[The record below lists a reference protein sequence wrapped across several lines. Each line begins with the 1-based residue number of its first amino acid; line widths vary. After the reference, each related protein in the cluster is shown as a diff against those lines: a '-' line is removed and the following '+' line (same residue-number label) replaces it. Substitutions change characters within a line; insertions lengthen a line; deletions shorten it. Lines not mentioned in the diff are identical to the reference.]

1 MHAGSFALLGRPRN
15 HIDSPSFRGEANG
28 IFQEV
33 LEHLAQAPCIA
44 CDGRDFLRLVSGLI
58 PALQMERKALP
69 QRLRYVLLSQGKGL
83 AHDRRNIQQA
93 IGELKGACLEL
104 SDLEMILQALAAC
117 RIISRNSRCSSR
129 ESRSDWRM
137 SFDV

>member
-1 MHAGSFALLGRPRN
+1 MHAGSFALRGRTRN
-15 HIDSPSFRGEANG
+15 HIDSPSLGGEADG

-33 LEHLAQAPCIA
+33 LEHLAQAPRIA
-44 CDGRDFLRLVSGLI
+44 CDGGDLLRLVAGLI
-58 PALQMERKALP
+58 PALQMERKAVP
-69 QRLRYVLLSQGKGL
+69 KRHRYVLLSKGKGL
-83 AHDRRNIQQA
+83 AHDRRNIHQA

-137 SFDV
+137 SVDV